1 MSASPSFSSF
11 AGVNKSFLCFCRVC
25 GVVRCGVVSLC
36 VCRLVSAPIGVS
48 QQGCVGGMGVLMVIV
63 VSVVVVVVV
72 VTVSVVVLVVVAAFV
87 FVNFFLLATFWFL
100 VSDGLSAHPKFSG
113 GSRTSVFV
121 QNDYIFPCMIR
132 YVALSNTRHGVSNYS
147 IRAVHPTVYLNYSY
161 IPGVCEFLLYD

>member
-1 MSASPSFSSF
+1 MCVSIGECAY
-11 AGVNKSFLCFCRVC
+11 
-25 GVVRCGVVSLC
+25 RCVTTG
-36 VCRLVSAPIGVS
+36 VCRWY
-48 QQGCVGGMGVLMVIV
+48 GCVDGMGVLMVIV